1 MTPPPIPPFRRGRD
15 SDRSRE
21 RTVARGDHDRPARR
35 PGRAAPS
42 TPEDPANGDV
52 PEQHPDGGAGAAQE
66 ASDASGQGAGTPSPQ
81 RRSSRTAVVA
91 RAVERWVADLTALGA
106 EGLGDDDD
114 LGEAVLDLTHAHPGG
129 TAQLYA
135 GRPTRL
141 SNLVRERNAAVAAHQ
156 HARLVRARAE
166 DLAQRFGVAP
176 TYLATGVATWS
187 ALPPPVVDGDEH
199 DADLD
204 PTAPPA
210 GRRADEGAEAPLAR
224 TIRTPVFLRGV
235 RLQPVSADG
244 EVELTLE
251 RAVELNPVLA
261 RALTEAG
268 LPGEPTDHLPALGP
282 ASSQREA
289 LAGVAEL
296 AARYL
301 PGLEIEDRV
310 VVGTFLHPGQVAV
323 EDLKSMVPHLASS
336 DVVAALAGDLEARS
350 TLATTLPPDD
360 GTDPDPD
367 EERAVG
373 DVEVAGERAV
383 RLVTQGYQLV
393 VDAPPG
399 ADDVGV
405 VAAILAASA
414 ADGRTVAYVPGDR
427 RTGRS
432 TVAHLHELGLGELVL
447 DLRAD
452 GGWREE
458 ASRSIRRG
466 MEAPAVT
473 VDQATVARTREELR
487 ATRAGVREQLDSL
500 HRRHDGWGVSLFDAL
515 QALARLTARTPG
527 PRTGARISG
536 EDLRALTGDA
546 RRGAAVRLSRAAIL
560 GAFTLRRSSTP
571 WYGARLTT
579 NQQAADALDRVQRL
593 TRVEL
598 PAVDDLV
605 QSTAVQTGL
614 RRATT
619 LREWREQLAMLD
631 GVADALDVFLPQIFE
646 HSAADMVAATAP
658 RNERRSQE
666 VELSAGMR
674 RRLTRQARDLV
685 RPGRSVTDLHAEL
698 LRVQEQREIWRRH
711 STGGGWPRLPDGL
724 ADIRE
729 LERETSEDVA
739 ALGAVLEP
747 DDDTVALEDLDL
759 AELRRRID
767 ALEADT
773 TALRTLPERTRLV
786 DELRAEGLGEL
797 VDDLVERAVPDD
809 LVADELDLAWW
820 SSVLE
825 QVLADEPA
833 LAGRDPA
840 ELTADLADLER
851 REAEQRATLVPA
863 VRSATADRLRRA
875 VRTHRTQ
882 AAHLWEQL
890 AADRGATLGR
900 ALADHPEVAPTI
912 RPVRAAAPLLVAQ
925 IIPPGPTVDLVVLH
939 GTELLPLAQVASVA
953 GRARQVVVVG
963 DVRRHPGGATH
974 ALAEVLPAVELPAV
988 RGPLVPGAARL
999 LATHGYED
1007 SVAPVPSVRP
1017 DGGVRL
1023 ELVEGYGTPP
1033 PGEEVV
1039 ESVDAEVR
1047 AVVDAVSREVH
1058 DAPLA
1063 SIAVVTPSPR
1073 HASRVREAL
1082 SQAAAEDPGLE
1093 AALDPRLV
1101 EPLVVAD
1108 LADAGGLRRDVVV
1121 LSVGFGA
1128 NAHGRFVHRF
1138 GDLSGP
1144 DGRTRMVT
1152 ALAAPRES
1160 LVVVSTIGPGAIDRT
1175 RIHHE
1180 GAHMLAE
1187 LLDLAGGAGTV
1198 PDAGAPADAAGG
1210 ASGGT
1215 EVAGEQAVGAPPA
1228 GEAGPDPEVVA
1239 GASDGSTTGTE
1250 RASAPDAE
1258 VEHAASSGADAEA
1271 VAAERPTD
1279 DAGVDPGATARLDAV
1294 DGGAVDAE
1302 DDGDERPVA
1311 EDLAD
1316 PVAGEAAHDDDTPDD
1331 DTPDPVPA
1339 WLREET
1345 YGEVRA
1351 AETTG
1356 SPEED
1361 TRDEIL
1367 GDLVRRLRRLGLVI
1381 EEDLRGAV
1389 DVPLALGHPD
1399 LPGQR
1404 LVAVLTDAGEDAG
1417 EHSLR
1422 RRLDRGAV
1430 LARAGW
1436 RVERAFTVS
1445 IFLDPQAEADRL
1457 RRVVLDEVAARRG
1470 AYSGVSPAAPATGT
1484 DADDVAGQG
1493 TDGTWP

>member
-15 SDRSRE
+15 SDRSRT
-21 RTVARGDHDRPARR
+21 RDAARAGADDASRATPGPDRVDA
-35 PGRAAPS
+35 G
-42 TPEDPANGDV
+42 
-52 PEQHPDGGAGAAQE
+52 PDGAPATTEQRSAGAPAGGEGTGTGPGYAQ
-66 ASDASGQGAGTPSPQ
+66 AGT
-81 RRSSRTAVVA
+81 RRSSRTATVA
-91 RAVERWVADLTALGA
+91 RAVEQWVADLTALGA

-141 SNLVRERNAAVAAHQ
+141 SNLVRERQASAAAHQ
-156 HARLVRARAE
+156 HARGVRARAE

-187 ALPPPVVDGDEH
+187 ALPPPVVDGVEH

-204 PTAPPA
+204 PAASPA
-210 GRRADEGAEAPLAR
+210 GRRPDESVEAPLAR

-251 RAVELNPVLA
+251 RTVELNPVLA

-268 LPGEPTDHLPALGP
+268 LPGDVADHLAPLGP

-289 LAGVAEL
+289 LPGLAEL
-296 AARYL
+296 AAQYL

-323 EDLKSMVPHLASS
+323 EDLKAMVPHLAAS
-336 DVVAALAGDLEARS
+336 DVVAALAGDLEARDR
-350 TLATTLPPDD
+350 LAIFPPPDD

-399 ADDVGV
+399 SDDVGV

-414 ADGRTVAYVPGDR
+414 ADGRTVTYVPGDR

-458 ASRSIRRG
+458 ASRSVRRG
-466 MEAPAVT
+466 MEAPAVV
-473 VDQATVARTREELR
+473 VDETSVARTREELR
-487 ATRAGVREQLDSL
+487 ATRAVVREQLDSL
-500 HRRHDGWGVSLFDAL
+500 HRRHEGWGVSLFDAL

-536 EDLRALTGDA
+536 EDLRALRGDA
-546 RRGAAVRLSRAAIL
+546 RSGAAARLSRAAAL
-560 GAFTLRRSSTP
+560 GAFTLRPSSTP
-571 WYGARLTT
+571 WYGSRLTT
-579 NQQAADALDRVQRL
+579 NKQAADALERVQRL

-614 RRATT
+614 RQATT

-658 RNERRSQE
+658 RQARRTQE
-666 VELSAGMR
+666 IEMSAGMR
-674 RRLTRQARDLV
+674 RRLARQARDLV
-685 RPGRSVTDLHAEL
+685 RPGRSVADLHAEL

-724 ADIRE
+724 ADVRE

-739 ALGAVLEP
+739 ALGSLLARHEE
-747 DDDTVALEDLDL
+747 DEALEDLPL
-759 AELRRRID
+759 ADLRRRVD

-773 TALRTLPERTRLV
+773 TALRTLPERTRLI

-797 VDDLVERAVPDD
+797 VDDLAERAVPDD

-840 ELTADLADLER
+840 ALTADLADLER

-863 VRSATADRLRRA
+863 VRSAAATRLRRA

-900 ALADHPEVAPTI
+900 ALAEHPEVAPTI

-925 IIPPGPTVDLVVLH
+925 TIPPGPTADLVVLH
-939 GTELLPLAQVASVA
+939 GTEQLPLAQAVSVA

-963 DVRRHPGGATH
+963 DTRRYEGGATH

-988 RGPLVPGAARL
+988 RGPLVPGAALL
-999 LATHGYED
+999 LAAHGYE
-1007 SVAPVPSVRP
+1007 SVVAPVPSVRT

-1023 ELVEGYGTPP
+1023 ELVEGYGTPA
-1033 PGEEVV
+1033 PGSEVV

-1047 AVVDAVSREVH
+1047 GVVDVVRREVH
-1058 DAPLA
+1058 AAPLA
-1063 SIAVVTPSPR
+1063 SVAVVTPSPR
-1073 HASRVREAL
+1073 HASRLREAL
-1082 SQAAAEDPGLE
+1082 AHAAADDPALE

-1128 NAHGRFVHRF
+1128 NAHGRFIHRF
-1138 GDLSGP
+1138 GDLSGA

-1160 LVVVSTIGPGAIDRT
+1160 LVVVSTIAPGAIDRA
-1175 RIHHE
+1175 RVHHE

-1187 LLDLAGGAGTV
+1187 LLELAGGEVQG
-1198 PDAGAPADAAGG
+1198 PDPAATGDASVGDVAEVDASSGDAAVDDAAVDD
-1210 ASGGT
+1210 ASGG
-1215 EVAGEQAVGAPPA
+1215 
-1228 GEAGPDPEVVA
+1228 
-1239 GASDGSTTGTE
+1239 
-1250 RASAPDAE
+1250 
-1258 VEHAASSGADAEA
+1258 
-1271 VAAERPTD
+1271 
-1279 DAGVDPGATARLDAV
+1279 
-1294 DGGAVDAE
+1294 
-1302 DDGDERPVA
+1302 GD
-1311 EDLAD
+1311 
-1316 PVAGEAAHDDDTPDD
+1316 
-1331 DTPDPVPA
+1331 
-1339 WLREET
+1339 
-1345 YGEVRA
+1345 
-1351 AETTG
+1351 
-1356 SPEED
+1356 
-1361 TRDEIL
+1361 DEIL
-1367 GDLVRRLRRLGLVI
+1367 GDLVRRLGALGIVV
-1381 EEDLRGAV
+1381 EEGLRGAV
-1389 DVPLALGHPD
+1389 DVPVALGHPD

-1445 IFLDPQAEADRL
+1445 VFLDPQAEADRL
-1457 RRVVLDEVAARRG
+1457 LRVVLDEVEARRG
-1470 AYSGVSPAAPATGT
+1470 VSGVQPPVPDDAHLPPATEAESGPVVRPHEEPDAATGEATGEAPDGVPDAAP
-1484 DADDVAGQG
+1484 
-1493 TDGTWP
+1493 DGTGR